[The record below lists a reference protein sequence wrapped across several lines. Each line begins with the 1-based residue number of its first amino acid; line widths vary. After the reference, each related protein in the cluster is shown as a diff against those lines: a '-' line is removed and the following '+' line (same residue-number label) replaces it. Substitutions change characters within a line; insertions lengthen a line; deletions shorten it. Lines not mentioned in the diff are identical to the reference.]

1 MPCLLHKLKHMLPVS
16 AVAYALACA
25 WHGPAP
31 APRYNEG
38 VKPTGTLTPTAEE
51 RAYKTLSGIPVEASY
66 GPEQIRKLQLPEPG
80 EFPYTRGIHESM
92 YRGKLWTMRQFSGF
106 ATPEETN
113 LRFLYLLEQG
123 QTGLS
128 VAFDLPTLMGYDAD
142 HPTSSGE
149 VGKCGV
155 SISSL
160 EDMEILFRNIPLDS
174 VTVSMTINSPAPV
187 LWAMYLAV
195 AEKQGVDWSLISGTL
210 QNDILK
216 EYIAQKEYIYPPRPS
231 MRLVTDVI
239 EFSTER
245 VPRFNPISISGY
257 HIREAGSTAVQE
269 LAFTLRDGIE
279 YVEWALE
286 RGLRVD
292 SFAPRL
298 SFFFNAHNDFFEEI
312 AKFRAARKIWAEVM
326 RDRFGAQD
334 ERSLKLR
341 THAQTAGCSL
351 TWQQPYNNIVRT
363 AIQALAAVLG
373 GAQSLHT
380 NSLDEAYALPS
391 EHAVTIALRTQQ
403 IIAHESGVPAVADPL
418 GGSYFLE
425 RLTIEMEERA
435 RDYIRRIDE
444 MGGMIPA
451 IERGFPQTEI
461 ANASYE
467 YQHEVETGEQ
477 KIVGVNAFTEKDDD
491 QIDLLHIDASSQQ
504 HQLQK
509 LAALKKRR
517 DNNAVTRALDRLR
530 EAARGAENTMPFI
543 LDAVR
548 EYATVGEICDAFR
561 DVFGTYTETSVV

>member
-1 MPCLLHKLKHMLPVS
+1 MAKKAGVLS
-16 AVAYALACA
+16 
-25 WHGPAP
+25 AP
-31 APRYNEG
+31 AR
-38 VKPTGTLTPTAEE
+38 
-51 RAYKTLSGIPVEASY
+51 KTLSGIPVESVY
-66 GPEQIRKLQLPEPG
+66 GSEDIQGLNVPAPG
-80 EFPYTRGIHESM
+80 DFPYTRGIHRSM
-92 YRGKLWTMRQFSGF
+92 YQGKLWTMRQFSGF

-113 LRFLYLLEQG
+113 RRYRYLLSQG

-142 HPTSSGE
+142 HVNSLGE

-160 EDMEILFRNIPLDS
+160 EDMEILFRDIPLKD
-174 VTVSMTINSPAPV
+174 VTVSMTINSPANI

-195 AEKQGVDWSLISGTL
+195 AERQGADWKVISGTL

-239 EFSTER
+239 EYSTQH
-245 VPRFNPISISGY
+245 VPKFNPISISGY

-279 YVEWALE
+279 YVDWALE
-286 RGLRVD
+286 RGLPVD

-298 SFFFNAHNDFFEEI
+298 SFFFNSHSDFFEEI
-312 AKFRAARKIWAEVM
+312 AKFRAARSIWATTM
-326 RDRFGAQD
+326 RDRYGAKD
-334 ERSLKLR
+334 ERSWKLR

-363 AIQALAAVLG
+363 TLQGLAAVLG
-373 GAQSLHT
+373 GTQSLHT

-403 IIAHESGVPAVADPL
+403 IIAHESGVPAVPDPL
-418 GGSYFLE
+418 GGSYFVEALTAEVEKRALE
-425 RLTIEMEERA
+425 
-435 RDYIRRIDE
+435 YIRHIDA

-451 IERGFPQTEI
+451 IERGYPQTEI

-467 YQHEVETGEQ
+467 YQHEIETGDQ
-477 KIVGVNAFTEKDDD
+477 KIVGVNAFTDKNAESIELL
-491 QIDLLHIDASSQQ
+491 QIDETSQGAQVAKLKKLKARRSQASVDKA
-504 HQLQK
+504 LG
-509 LAALKKRR
+509 ALK
-517 DNNAVTRALDRLR
+517 RA
-530 EAARGAENTMPFI
+530 AEGTDNTMPYI

-548 EYATVGEICDAFR
+548 CYTTTGEICDAFR
-561 DVFGTYTETSVV
+561 EVFGTYTETSVV